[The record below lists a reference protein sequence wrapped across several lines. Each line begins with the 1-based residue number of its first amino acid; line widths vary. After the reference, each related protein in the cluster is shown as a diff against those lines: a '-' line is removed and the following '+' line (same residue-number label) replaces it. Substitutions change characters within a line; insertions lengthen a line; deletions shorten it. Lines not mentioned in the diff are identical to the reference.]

1 MSNGISKPASQR
13 LIKLVSLLEQLEE
26 EAKVSK
32 KDDIPKTVTSSLIEH
47 RTGWTRDTIRRDISL
62 LGVQCGS
69 SSGYNIQELKEAI
82 KSKLFTQ
89 ETEKKCCIVGLGTLG
104 AALINFEGFVSS
116 TFVIKVGF
124 DFSMNRTEVL
134 QSHFPLYP
142 MSMLEKIIQREQ
154 IDYAILAVSEK
165 DATKTARRL
174 AECGIK
180 GIVNFTNALINLQG
194 QVRVEN
200 ISVIDAL
207 QKVSAK
213 V

>member
-82 KSKLFTQ
+82 KSKLFVSPSVVFILKLKDVFKSLRILPDTGSMLP
-89 ETEKKCCIVGLGTLG
+89 CV
-104 AALINFEGFVSS
+104 FVS
-116 TFVIKVGF
+116 
-124 DFSMNRTEVL
+124 VL
-134 QSHFPLYP
+134 SIATADGTDEYNVCT
-142 MSMLEKIIQREQ
+142 
-154 IDYAILAVSEK
+154 AV
-165 DATKTARRL
+165 A
-174 AECGIK
+174 
-180 GIVNFTNALINLQG
+180 
-194 QVRVEN
+194 
-200 ISVIDAL
+200 
-207 QKVSAK
+207 SAK
-213 V
+213 AFGVLNNTLITNIKLFSKFSFFISLITLLISFHLIRHHLQLQDLRQ

>member
-32 KDDIPKTVTSSLIEH
+32 KDDIPKTVTSSLIEY

-82 KSKLFTQ
+82 KSKLFVSD
-89 ETEKKCCIVGLGTLG
+89 EEKKCCIVGLGTLG

-116 TFVIKVGF
+116 SV
-124 DFSMNRTEVL
+124 
-134 QSHFPLYP
+134 
-142 MSMLEKIIQREQ
+142 
-154 IDYAILAVSEK
+154 VSSL
-165 DATKTARRL
+165 T
-174 AECGIK
+174 
-180 GIVNFTNALINLQG
+180 
-194 QVRVEN
+194 
-200 ISVIDAL
+200 
-207 QKVSAK
+207 
-213 V
+213 

>member
-82 KSKLFTQ
+82 KSKLFVSM
-89 ETEKKCCIVGLGTLG
+89 IFSRSFSVGELRVLILLCNTLR
-104 AALINFEGFVSS
+104 ASSLLIGLYLRLTHEVS
-116 TFVIKVGF
+116 
-124 DFSMNRTEVL
+124 
-134 QSHFPLYP
+134 QP
-142 MSMLEKIIQREQ
+142 
-154 IDYAILAVSEK
+154 
-165 DATKTARRL
+165 
-174 AECGIK
+174 
-180 GIVNFTNALINLQG
+180 
-194 QVRVEN
+194 
-200 ISVIDAL
+200 IS
-207 QKVSAK
+207 
-213 V
+213 

>member
-1 MSNGISKPASQR
+1 MTQVISKPASLR
-13 LIKLVSLLEQLEE
+13 LIKLVDLLEQLET
-26 EAKVSK
+26 EAKLLG
-32 KDDIPKTVTSSLIEH
+32 KDVIPTTITSSLIEH

-62 LGVQCGS
+62 LQVQCGS

-82 KSKLFTQ
+82 KSKLLVSD
-89 ETEKKCCIVGLGTLG
+89 EEKKCCIVGLGTLG
-104 AALINFEGFVSS
+104 AALINFEGFASS
-116 TFVIKVGF
+116 TFVIKAGF
-124 DFSMNRTEVL
+124 DSSMNRTEIL
-134 QSHFPLYP
+134 QSHFPLYS

-154 IDYAILAVSEK
+154 IDYAILAVPEK
-165 DATKTARRL
+165 DAIKTAKRL

-194 QVRVEN
+194 KVRVEN

-213 V
+213 I